1 MKKKILSL
9 LVLLALVCAALPA
22 CAQDE
27 YFTAVID
34 GDTSDRVHLRAEPST
49 EAKSLGLYFTGTQAV
64 CRVLDGGE
72 WAEAAIGTAR
82 LQKQQGFCQQDQD
95 ITRILICQE
104 YFNKILVKID

>member
-72 WAEAAIGTAR
+72 WAEATIGTAR
-82 LQKQQGFCQQDQD
+82 GYVHTD
-95 ITRILICQE
+95 
-104 YFNKILVKID
+104 